1 MPDSISFRLIT
12 ILPFI
17 SHGYIIQS
25 RSRMHK
31 MSLAVSSISRGY
43 GQNLFSAKT
52 HSVCVSVCVPYNKN
66 RTFRLGFFSASIVL
80 TGTAERGGPTAEQK
94 KKWRSCGEEA
104 GGGGWQSGKRLHSS
118 RLSSI
123 FLLGYTR
130 LVYYCHTH
138 YYHLFS
144 FLVSAMLLRTTRQ
157 EKKKLK
163 KKTLDGQPPPHLAQQ
178 KQTHKKDDEE
188 MLCTV
193 GPISAGCTFNKDGS
207 STSKLIE
214 ICETFNISVFHT
226 FKFWPVTKW
235 FKIKTQSFR
244 K

>member
-94 KKWRSCGEEA
+94 KNGGVVEKKR

-163 KKTLDGQPPPHLAQQ
+163 KKTLDGQPPRIWPSKNRHTKKTTKRCCVQWAQSVPVAPSTRTAPRLLNSSKFARHLTSASF
-178 KQTHKKDDEE
+178 THSNFDQWRNDLK
-188 MLCTV
+188 
-193 GPISAGCTFNKDGS
+193 
-207 STSKLIE
+207 
-214 ICETFNISVFHT
+214 
-226 FKFWPVTKW
+226 
-235 FKIKTQSFR
+235 
-244 K
+244 